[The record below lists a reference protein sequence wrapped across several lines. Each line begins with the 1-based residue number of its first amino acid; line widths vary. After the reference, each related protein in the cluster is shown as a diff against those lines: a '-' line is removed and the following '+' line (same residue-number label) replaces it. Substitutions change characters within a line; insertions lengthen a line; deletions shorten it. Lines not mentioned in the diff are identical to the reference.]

1 MRRISAGHWS
11 ILGPFG
17 PFQMYILVWFLNASQ
32 AMVMSRMGKLNSE
45 VFVSERFWWV
55 SILGFLKFDS
65 PPQPYDSSEGWEHC
79 SPAQLGAASSTVI
92 VASLLCWIVPEHK
105 FQSMSDE
112 PDVYLLS
119 FVLILFIYWDFFF
132 FWYVLLSHIWSQ
144 CCILV
149 LQACSDSLQ
158 GCGMFQAALF
168 GICIVIEWVF
178 FIS

>member
-11 ILGPFG
+11 ILGPLG

-45 VFVSERFWWV
+45 IFVSERFWWV

-119 FVLILFIYWDFFF
+119 FVLILFIYWEFFF
-132 FWYVLLSHIWSQ
+132 FFGMYCYPIYGPSAASWSCRHVVTPCRDVGCSKQRCLGSVLSLS
-144 CCILV
+144 
-149 LQACSDSLQ
+149 
-158 GCGMFQAALF
+158 G
-168 GICIVIEWVF
+168 F
-178 FIS
+178 FS